1 VQSRANYGILLSIL
15 FSRNIHHGLNS
26 LTHFFTPEEA
36 NRTLPEITILVSQAV
51 ELKKKIE
58 RSPDSERS
66 PNLDKLSSLMAKI
79 DEKGAELKDADI
91 GLIDFP
97 ALRFNEPVYLCWK
110 LGEDE
115 VLYWHGSEGFRGRK
129 PLKPEATKIV

>member
-1 VQSRANYGILLSIL
+1 LWNTFIYFIFRDYQR
-15 FSRNIHHGLNS
+15 GLHLS

-36 NRTLPEITILVSQAV
+36 NRALPEITNLVSQAV
-51 ELKKKIE
+51 ELKKKID

-79 DEKGAELKDADI
+79 GEKGAELKDADI

-97 ALRFNEPVYLCWK
+97 AVRFNEPVYLCWK
-110 LGEDE
+110 LGEEE